1 MQVIPSAHTPM
12 HKAAMSCQ
20 RSAFS
25 MQQGA
30 AGTGLPGHPS
40 LTSSYACSSLRVRRG
55 APRVLENL
63 ADRDP
68 LLHVAVQHESHE
80 IDALLAHDPGN
91 TEVVVHDLIDGVEWV
106 FLVDDG
112 IDQDAESP
120 YVLLLATI
128 RVTRKD
134 LRRGVVY

>member
-1 MQVIPSAHTPM
+1 
-12 HKAAMSCQ
+12 
-20 RSAFS
+20 
-25 MQQGA
+25 
-30 AGTGLPGHPS
+30 
-40 LTSSYACSSLRVRRG
+40 
-55 APRVLENL
+55 VLENL

-80 IDALLAHDPGN
+80 INALLAHDPGN

-112 IDQDAESP
+112 VDQDAESP
-120 YVLLLATI
+120 DVLLLATI

-134 LRRGVVY
+134 LRRGVVC